1 LIYSTIKLETVREM
15 DFEFTAEQEKLRQEV
30 RTFLDKELPPDWV
43 DYVATPVDDAVVH
56 REDGWQVFQDMARK
70 LGEKGWLSLFWPTK
84 YGGQA
89 CSHVDYL
96 VFLEEIAR
104 RGSPGY
110 NAVSAKMLAPTLM
123 DYGTEEQKER
133 HLKPIG
139 RGEEFW
145 CEGFSE
151 PGAGSDLAS
160 LQTKA
165 IKDGNHFIVN
175 GQKTWST
182 FADFSDWCC
191 LLARSDPHSKR
202 SKGLSFFLVDLS
214 TPGVTVRSII
224 NILGEPDFSEIF
236 FEDVRVPKENLL
248 GPENEG
254 WQVVQAFLSYERA
267 TIAPVSVV
275 QTMIQRLVK
284 YIAAHPERDW
294 ANSRQTLAELE
305 IETEIGRLIGYRVA
319 WLQDKGLATEWHAGM
334 SRMYNTSLFKRA
346 GNAAMQILGSYGQLD
361 KREDRAPWHGWFEY
375 LFLASIGATIAA
387 GTTEI
392 QRNIIALRGLGL
404 PRE

>member
-1 LIYSTIKLETVREM
+1 
-15 DFEFTAEQEKLRQEV
+15 
-30 RTFLDKELPPDWV
+30 
-43 DYVATPVDDAVVH
+43 
-56 REDGWQVFQDMARK
+56 
-70 LGEKGWLSLFWPTK
+70 
-84 YGGQA
+84 
-89 CSHVDYL
+89 
-96 VFLEEIAR
+96 
-104 RGSPGY
+104 
-110 NAVSAKMLAPTLM
+110 M

-139 RGEEFW
+139 MGEEFW

-151 PGAGSDLAS
+151 PNAGSDLAS

-165 IKDGNHFIVN
+165 IKDGNHFIIN

-182 FADFSDWCC
+182 FADYSDWCC
-191 LLARSDPHSKR
+191 LLARTDPHSKR
-202 SKGLSFFLVDLS
+202 SKGLGFFLVDLS
-214 TPGVTVRSII
+214 TPGVTVSSIK

-275 QTMIQRLVK
+275 QTMIDRLVK
-284 YIAAHPERDW
+284 YIAATPHRDW
-294 ANSRQTLAELE
+294 TDARQMLVQLE

-334 SRMYNTSLFKRA
+334 SRMYDTALFKRA
-346 GNAAMQILGSYGQLD
+346 GGIAMQILGLYGQLD
-361 KREDRAPWHGWFEY
+361 RREERAPLHGWFEY
-375 LFLASIGATIAA
+375 LYLASIGATIAA

-392 QRNIIALRGLGL
+392 QKNIIALRQLKL
-404 PRE
+404 PRG